1 MTGSPALPR
10 GILATGSIVS
20 VHSTVSPAGV
30 SDSFVT
36 APLPELALDATGIP
50 GDRHAGS
57 TRAAGPRE
65 PWLPK
70 GLSLRN
76 DRQLSA
82 LSQEELALIAAGLK
96 LPALDPGLIGANL
109 VTQGIADLSRLP
121 PGSHLA
127 IGGNWSGQ
135 GRFDG
140 HTLLRVEAYN
150 RPCRGPGRKL
160 AAAHGRPD
168 LEFAFVTVARSL
180 RGLVLS
186 VAHPGVIRPGDAV
199 VVIAPLLAP

>member
-1 MTGSPALPR
+1 MTKERPHR
-10 GILATGSIVS
+10 TGTIVS
-20 VHSTVSPAGV
+20 VHSTVSSAAG
-30 SDSFVT
+30 SGSFVT
-36 APLPELALDATGIP
+36 MPHQELALDETGIA
-50 GDRHAGS
+50 GDRHAGA

-70 GLSLRN
+70 GMSLRN
-76 DRQLSA
+76 DRQLSV
-82 LSQEELALIAAGLK
+82 LSREELALIATGLG
-96 LPALDPGLIGANL
+96 LHALDPGLIGANL
-109 VTQGIADLSRLP
+109 VTDGIADLSRLP
-121 PGSHLA
+121 PGTHLA
-127 IGGNWSGQ
+127 IGGSWGGQ

-150 RPCRGPGRKL
+150 MPCRGPGRKL
-160 AAAHGRPD
+160 AAAHDNPD

-199 VVIAPLLAP
+199 VVIPPLLAP

>member
-1 MTGSPALPR
+1 MSRERMPRTG
-10 GILATGSIVS
+10 TIVS
-20 VHSTVSPAGV
+20 VHSTVSSAAGA
-30 SDSFVT
+30 DSFVT
-36 APLPELALDATGIP
+36 APHQELSLDRAGIA
-50 GDRHAGS
+50 GDRHAGA

-65 PWLPK
+65 PWLPR
-70 GLSLRN
+70 GMSLRN
-76 DRQLSA
+76 DRQLSV
-82 LSQEELALIAAGLK
+82 LSREELARIATGLG
-96 LPALDPGLIGANL
+96 LAALDPGLIGANL
-109 VTQGIADLSRLP
+109 VTEGIADLSRLP
-121 PGSHLA
+121 PGAHLA
-127 IGGNWSGQ
+127 IGGNWGGQ

-160 AAAHGRPD
+160 AAAYGNPD

-199 VVIAPLLAP
+199 VVIPPLLAP

>member
-1 MTGSPALPR
+1 MSTERLHRTG
-10 GILATGSIVS
+10 TIVS
-20 VHSTVSPAGV
+20 VHSTVSSAGK

-36 APLPELALDATGIP
+36 MPHQELALDMAGIA
-50 GDRHAGS
+50 GDRHAGA
-57 TRAAGPRE
+57 TRPAGPRE

-70 GLSLRN
+70 GMSLRN
-76 DRQLSA
+76 DRQLSV
-82 LSQEELALIAAGLK
+82 LSKEELALIATGLG
-96 LPALDPGLIGANL
+96 LEALDPGLIGANL
-109 VTQGIADLSRLP
+109 VTEGIVDLSRLP
-121 PGSHLA
+121 PGAHLA
-127 IGGNWSGQ
+127 IGGNWGGQ

-160 AAAHGRPD
+160 AAAHGNPD

-199 VVIAPLLAP
+199 VVIPPLLAP